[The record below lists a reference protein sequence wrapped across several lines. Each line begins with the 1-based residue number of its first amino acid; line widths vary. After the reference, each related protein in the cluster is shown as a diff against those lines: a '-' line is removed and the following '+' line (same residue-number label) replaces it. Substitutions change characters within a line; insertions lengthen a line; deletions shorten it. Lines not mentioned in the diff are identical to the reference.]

1 MKSEIKKIAI
11 SAFFTLVWILQ
22 SANYYNKGRNVPLY
36 VVCVFAAFMLMTAV
50 KNRGIGILSGL
61 AVHAAIAI
69 IDINYLMISLPLYFL
84 ALAHKEIT
92 SMPILQ
98 TDKKKKDPGKDYA
111 FMFIWLNAFSLLAI
125 SVYVIIGWFNEP
137 PEYIAALTMCLQK
150 MYWFF
155 IMFIPLVILSFR
167 KVNKKK
173 NEDAAFTAQAKSLRI
188 IYIFSMITFVVQVLL
203 YYVRHLDGN
212 YIVTSIFMPWM
223 VYISSMIVCDEDAVV
238 EYIAK
243 SFKAVVDKIA
253 VANKVEEK

>member
-11 SAFFTLVWILQ
+11 SAFFTLVWILR

-36 VVCVFAAFMLMTAV
+36 VICVFAAFMLMSAV

-92 SMPILQ
+92 SMPVQ
-98 TDKKKKDPGKDYA
+98 TDKKKKDMGKDYA
-111 FMFIWLNAFSLLAI
+111 FMFIWLNAFSVLAI
-125 SVYVIIGWFNEP
+125 SVYVIIGWFNDP
-137 PEYIAALTMCLQK
+137 PEQAGALKVCSETLH
-150 MYWFF
+150 WFF
-155 IMFIPLVILSFR
+155 SMFVILVAFTFR
-167 KVNKKK
+167 KINKKK
-173 NEDAAFTAQAKSLRI
+173 SEDTAFAVQAKSLRI
-188 IYIFSMITFVVQVLL
+188 IYIFSIITFGVQVML
-203 YYVRHLDGN
+203 YYVRNLDGY
-212 YIVTSIFMPWM
+212 YIITSIFMPWM